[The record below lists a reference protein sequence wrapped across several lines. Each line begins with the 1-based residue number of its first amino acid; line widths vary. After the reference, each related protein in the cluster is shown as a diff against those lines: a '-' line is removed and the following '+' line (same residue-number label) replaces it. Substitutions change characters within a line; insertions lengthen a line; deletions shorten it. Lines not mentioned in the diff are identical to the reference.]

1 MSVNTMKTFTATQ
14 AKQSFGELITAV
26 GQEPITISKTN
37 KDIAVMI
44 SAERYK
50 ELKKF
55 EDILYGRAAEI
66 AISDGLLSAKQS
78 QNLLDEI

>member
-1 MSVNTMKTFTATQ
+1 MDKMKTFTATE
-14 AKQSFGELITAV
+14 AKKSFGELMTTV
-26 GQEPITISKTN
+26 KEEPITISKTN

-50 ELKKF
+50 ELKKL

-66 AISDGLLSAKQS
+66 AISEGLLSAKES
-78 QNLLDEI
+78 QKLLDEI